1 MNHITNTTVPYV
13 LDNKKKERVLD
24 LWSRLNQDRVV
35 FVGEAIAPYMANIIM
50 AQLLFLESEN
60 KEEPIY
66 MYINS
71 PGGVVSAGL
80 GIYDVMNY
88 ISCPVETF
96 CVGMAASMGS
106 ILLAA
111 GEPGH
116 RYITPNA
123 EVMIHQPSGSTGQ
136 QAQATDMKIAMNH
149 MDRTKER
156 LTKIMAKHT
165 GKKYEECLE
174 DMERDYWMWADEA
187 LEYGIVDKIVDKRSD
202 DE

>member
-1 MNHITNTTVPYV
+1 MTLTNTTVPYV

-24 LWSRLNQDRVV
+24 LWSRLNQDRVL
-35 FVGEAIAPYMANIIM
+35 FCGEAIAPYMANIIV

-71 PGGVVSAGL
+71 PGGVVSAGMA
-80 GIYDVMNY
+80 IYDAMNY
-88 ISCPVETF
+88 ISCPVHTF

-123 EVMIHQPSGSTGQ
+123 EVMVHQPSGGASGS
-136 QAQATDMKIAMNH
+136 ASDMLINMEH
-149 MDRTKER
+149 MTRTKER

-165 GKKYEECLE
+165 GKGYEECLE
-174 DMERDYWMWADEA
+174 DMDRDYWMWADEA
-187 LEYGIVDKIVDKRSD
+187 LEYGIVDKIVSKRSD
-202 DE
+202 DDEE